1 MTVQKRT
8 FSVGISITAI
18 ALCEDNLDGKC
29 EVRFDTRTRLFSA
42 DFGGGGGEHTTST
55 KSILKI
61 FNRVSV
67 RKVNSL
73 ASNLKLL
80 NPILSSFSV

>member
-1 MTVQKRT
+1 M
-8 FSVGISITAI
+8 
-18 ALCEDNLDGKC
+18 EN
-29 EVRFDTRTRLFSA
+29 VRFGLTLGHDCFQQISEE
-42 DFGGGGGEHTTST
+42 GGEHTTST